1 MTISFKVLAHLWEII
16 PSNPKLHGG
25 RKYVDQGYGFKY
37 YVIKPRQ
44 KSYGF
49 KTIRG
54 RGAKL
59 CENII
64 SGRTFDGP
72 RVRCIFKTRCKH
84 MVSKPY
90 KTTDQNYM
98 KMH

>member
-1 MTISFKVLAHLWEII
+1 MTISFKALAHLWETI
-16 PSNPKLHGG
+16 SLNPELHGG
-25 RKYVDQGYGFKY
+25 HKYVDQGYDFKY

-44 KSYGF
+44 KSYSF

-54 RGAKL
+54 CGAKL

-72 RVRCIFKTRCKH
+72 RVRCIFKTRHKQC
-84 MVSKPY
+84 SFQ
-90 KTTDQNYM
+90 TI
-98 KMH
+98 